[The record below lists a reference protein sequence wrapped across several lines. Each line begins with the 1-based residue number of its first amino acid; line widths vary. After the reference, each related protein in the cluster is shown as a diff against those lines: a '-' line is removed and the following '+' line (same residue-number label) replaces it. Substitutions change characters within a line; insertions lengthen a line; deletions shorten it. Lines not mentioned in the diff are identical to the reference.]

1 MTKEECLKE
10 YLTSMYVFINF
21 LYSITEKNDL
31 DTINIAKEI
40 INKEYLTGVKT
51 AIIINILA
59 SIKEDLVVKKE
70 NSNSFISKVFDE
82 ALEKSTS
89 IIAKGNKNQ
98 YNLSLQS
105 LSSPDIIARI
115 RNRLLHGKYLIDF
128 KHGNVL
134 INVAKK
140 NEKSDYFKIN
150 IDKLV
155 GYIRENTKL
164 YLYGKKTLTY
174 KRSMI
179 ITNKVL
185 NKREHPL
192 KLKSEIKNVL
202 RNMSYQEFT
211 IISNQT
217 IASNIINE
225 FNSCITYYEK
235 TNDIN
240 IINTFEKKIEP
251 LGYKLQRNSKKIRDD
266 EIDNIINDT
275 NLITFNNKYLTYQDQ
290 IILLSKHLSFYF
302 NPDTKPLELLTSN
315 LSILQLLEGI
325 ENTKSI
331 DMNIISKG
339 FTENFSYDSNL
350 FITSSLALFNT
361 MFIYP
366 LDDLYENELMFTNF
380 SNKGFPY
387 ELLDTSKL
395 KYSIITIDDTKIKSV
410 QEYYNSLLNKK
421 KKLDEERNKL
431 LSNIANLKNK
441 GKDNIISKLQLS
453 LEKNNNDL
461 LNLETSINI
470 YKNELDIMNNY
481 YNNNLT
487 YLTNLAIIT
496 GIRNSISHGHVETI
510 LGKDFSSSKIIFKDI
525 YEGKITFELTVT
537 LQDFLD
543 FLDSSFQEVINFI
556 KPKENMHKK

>member
-31 DTINIAKEI
+31 DTVNIAKEI

-70 NSNSFISKVFDE
+70 NSNSFVSKVFDE

-89 IIAKGNKNQ
+89 IIAKRNKNQ

-105 LSSPDIIARI
+105 LSSPNIIARI

-302 NPDTKPLELLTSN
+302 NPDTKPLELLISN

-350 FITSSLALFNT
+350 FITTSLALFNT

-366 LDDLYENELMFTNF
+366 LDDLYENELKYLL
-380 SNKGFPY
+380 S
-387 ELLDTSKL
+387 ELIIGDLNYTEA
-395 KYSIITIDDTKIKSV
+395 ITIIKEGRTSGEQLLSDTA
-410 QEYYNSLLNKK
+410 E
-421 KKLDEERNKL
+421 KLDYVL
-431 LSNIANLKNK
+431 
-441 GKDNIISKLQLS
+441 
-453 LEKNNNDL
+453 
-461 LNLETSINI
+461 
-470 YKNELDIMNNY
+470 
-481 YNNNLT
+481 
-487 YLTNLAIIT
+487 
-496 GIRNSISHGHVETI
+496 
-510 LGKDFSSSKIIFKDI
+510 DFSEKTFDKEQAKELIRVYHMPDRVYIPIEVQKGVEYRVDPKNIF
-525 YEGKITFELTVT
+525 T
-537 LQDFLD
+537 
-543 FLDSSFQEVINFI
+543 
-556 KPKENMHKK
+556 KEH